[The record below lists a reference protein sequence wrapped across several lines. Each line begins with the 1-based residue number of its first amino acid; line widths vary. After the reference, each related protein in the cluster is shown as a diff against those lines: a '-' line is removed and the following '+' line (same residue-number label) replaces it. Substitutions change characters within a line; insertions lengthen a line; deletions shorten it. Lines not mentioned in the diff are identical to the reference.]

1 LRGPNIRIY
10 DVLRATTD
18 IIADNAAAAGMIIG
32 GRTIRPM
39 DLEPGQIVL
48 AGSFT
53 RPVPVAA
60 GDVIHADYG
69 PLGAIGVSFV

>member
-1 LRGPNIRIY
+1 MVIQRQEDVTGAVLAVMERTDDPRLREIMVSPVRHLHT
-10 DVLRATTD
+10 VL
-18 IIADNAAAAGMIIG
+18 
-32 GRTIRPM
+32 
-39 DLEPGQIVL
+39 L

-69 PLGAIGVSFV
+69 PLGAIGVSFA